1 HFNEYE
7 HCRFDTDNTVYS
19 PDLFRPFR
27 NTTAMDYPSVLN
39 VEEREYLAYIFELR
53 YTMRTSYEES
63 YRHRYKPLMD
73 YKMAVE
79 KLAPVATDLNR
90 LSECVGEMR
99 KNGRVD
105 P

>member
-1 HFNEYE
+1 
-7 HCRFDTDNTVYS
+7 
-19 PDLFRPFR
+19 
-27 NTTAMDYPSVLN
+27 MDYPSVLN

-90 LSECVGEMR
+90 LSECVREMR